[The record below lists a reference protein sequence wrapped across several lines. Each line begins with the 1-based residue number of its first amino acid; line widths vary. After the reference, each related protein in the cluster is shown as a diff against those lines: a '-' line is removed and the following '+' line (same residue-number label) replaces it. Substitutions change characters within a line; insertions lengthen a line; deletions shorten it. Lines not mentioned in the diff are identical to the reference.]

1 MAFYNL
7 HLKCQQ
13 SYRMIPITECHRSR
27 TPSDR
32 CKVGPSRP
40 TAPVLA
46 GGQLLRPPGD
56 QVQLTCVLHCTV
68 LYCTGDQVQRA
79 TLPPPPRPRLLPRQR
94 QHLDQVPA
102 VSTRAVDEPSLSFT
116 IRLLVDICSKR
127 SKFLPF
133 RTVLSNRLA

>member
-1 MAFYNL
+1 MSTIL
-7 HLKCQQ
+7 
-13 SYRMIPITECHRSR
+13 PDTGCHRSR
-27 TPSDR
+27 TPSD
-32 CKVGPSRP
+32 CCEVGPRWP

-56 QVQLTCVLHCTV
+56 QVQLTCVLYCTVLYCTV

-79 TLPPPPRPRLLPRQR
+79 TLPPPPRPRLIPRQR

-116 IRLLVDICSKR
+116 IRLLVDICR
-127 SKFLPF
+127 QAAFLPF